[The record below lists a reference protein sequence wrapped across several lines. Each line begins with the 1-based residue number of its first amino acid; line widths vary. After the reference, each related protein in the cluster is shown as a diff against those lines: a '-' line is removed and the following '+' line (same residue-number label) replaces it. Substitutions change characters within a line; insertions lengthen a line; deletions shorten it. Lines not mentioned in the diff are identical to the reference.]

1 MQVTPIIPKAVADE
15 QILVYVPVGQTG
27 LAGILRPSPADF
39 SVSPLGLLTI
49 IAGDIV
55 ENGTNYVRSGVIYEA
70 FAERDAKITQLQED
84 VQNLENKKQD
94 KAIDINGI
102 SAKTV
107 EGALAEIKGNTKDN
121 AYAIQKNTQAI
132 TTLQNSLGD
141 TNVEVAR
148 VRTIAESAQADANT
162 AKNNAATAL
171 ATAQDAQ
178 AKAIKASEDV
188 AALQET
194 VDEHTQDIADLM
206 TKDGELEG
214 KKQDKAIDLDGIAA
228 KTVEGAIVEV
238 NTKVENNATKI
249 DENSEAINKLEQA
262 AYGGETPIGT
272 YPSAATLPTDA
283 QLTAFVQEK
292 VSRAPKLGDVVLFT
306 QIVTGDTD
314 KSYKFM
320 YTASGWS
327 NYVIPTVESASN
339 TDKGIIQG
347 TLNDASGN
355 IQVSIVAGKVADI
368 LVKDGT
374 TFKSIKALFDGL
386 ATSLAATNA
395 TVASNKTAT
404 DKTIADNKALAD
416 QGIAEAKAAA
426 AAVIK
431 KLNDVT
437 FTFVTDSD
445 TTMSKFP
452 CKYTAEIAGV
462 TVANVVDV
470 YLSAA
475 QIPLEIFSSY
485 VQVETGKVSIFATT
499 KANYP
504 TSLTVPTV
512 RIS

>member
-15 QILVYVPVGQTG
+15 QILVFVPVGQTS
-27 LAGILRPSPADF
+27 LAGILKPSSGDF
-39 SVSPLGLLTI
+39 SVDINGLLTVFD
-49 IAGDIV
+49 GEIV
-55 ENGTNYVRSGVIYEA
+55 ENGKNFVRSGKIYDA
-70 FAERDAKITQLQED
+70 LAERDTKITNLETK
-84 VQNLENKKQD
+84 VTNLENNKQD
-94 KAIDINGI
+94 IAININGI
-102 SAKTV
+102 GAKTV
-107 EGALAEIKGNTKDN
+107 EGALAEIKGNAVKNAQDISGLNGKVDN
-121 AYAIQKNTQAI
+121 I
-132 TTLQNSLGD
+132 S
-141 TNVEVAR
+141 NVQLPNMTESIAG
-148 VRTIAESAQADANT
+148 VRRIAERAQVSADTAVGRSSTALSTAQAASST
-162 AKNNAATAL
+162 AT
-171 ATAQDAQ
+171 
-178 AKAIKASEDV
+178 KASQDV
-188 AALQET
+188 AALQTT
-194 VDEHTQDIADLM
+194 VGEHTDDIADLV

-214 KKQDKAIDLDGIAA
+214 KVKTNSDAIAA
-228 KTVEGAIVEV
+228 
-238 NTKVENNATKI
+238 NTAG
-249 DENSEAINKLEQA
+249 INKNTEDIAKLEQA

-283 QLTAFVQEK
+283 QLTAFVQQE

-306 QIVTGDTD
+306 QIVTGGTD

-320 YTASGWS
+320 YTATGWS

-339 TDKGIIQG
+339 TDKGILQG

-368 LVKDGT
+368 LVKDGS
-374 TFKSIKALFDGL
+374 TFKSVKTLFDGL
-386 ATSLAATNA
+386 ATSLATTNE
-395 TVASNKTAT
+395 TVASNKAS
-404 DKTIADNKALAD
+404 AD

-437 FTFVTDSD
+437 FTFVSDSD

-452 CKYTAEIAGV
+452 CKYTANIEGV

-485 VQVETGKVSIFATT
+485 VQVEAGKVSIFATT
-499 KANYP
+499 KTNYP

>member
-15 QILVYVPVGQTG
+15 QILVFVPVGQTA
-27 LAGILRPSPADF
+27 LAGILRPSFDDF
-39 SVSPLGLLTI
+39 SITPQGLMTI
-49 IAGDIV
+49 ISGEIV
-55 ENGTNYVRSGVIYEA
+55 EDGTNYVRSGKIYTA
-70 FAERDAKITQLQED
+70 LAERDAKITALGNR
-84 VQNLENKKQD
+84 VTNVENNKQD
-94 KAIDINGI
+94 KAININGI
-102 SAKTV
+102 GAKTV
-107 EGALAEIKGNTKDN
+107 EGALAELKGNTNKNAQDISTNKTAIDNLTKDL
-121 AYAIQKNTQAI
+121 ASTDKA
-132 TTLQNSLGD
+132 
-141 TNVEVAR
+141 VAS
-148 VRTIAESAQADANT
+148 VKTIAESAQADANT
-162 AKNNAATAL
+162 AKANAATAL
-171 ATAQDAQ
+171 STAQA
-178 AKAIKASEDV
+178 ASTAATKASQDV

-194 VDEHTQDIADLM
+194 VNEHTQDIADLM

-214 KKQDKAIDLDGIAA
+214 KIKTNSDAIAA
-228 KTVEGAIVEV
+228 
-238 NTKVENNATKI
+238 NTIGINK
-249 DENSEAINKLEQA
+249 NSEDILKLEQA

-272 YPSAATLPTDA
+272 YPSAATLPTSA
-283 QLTAFVQEK
+283 QLTAFVQQE
-292 VSRAPKLGDVVLFT
+292 VSRAPKLGDVILFT
-306 QIVTGDTD
+306 QIVTGGTD

-320 YTASGWS
+320 YTATGWS

-339 TDKGIIQG
+339 TDKGILQG

-374 TFKSIKALFDGL
+374 TFKSIKTLFDGL
-386 ATSLAATNA
+386 ATSLANTNT
-395 TVASNKTAT
+395 TVANNKTA
-404 DKTIADNKALAD
+404 AD

-452 CKYTAEIAGV
+452 CKYTANIAGV
-462 TVANVVDV
+462 TAANVVDV

-485 VQVETGKVSIFATT
+485 VQVEAGKVSIFATT

>member
-15 QILVYVPVGQTG
+15 QILVFVPVGQTS
-27 LAGILRPSPADF
+27 LAGILKPSSGDF
-39 SVSPLGLLTI
+39 SVDINGLLTVFD
-49 IAGDIV
+49 GEIV
-55 ENGTNYVRSGVIYEA
+55 ENGKNFVRSGKIYDA
-70 FAERDAKITQLQED
+70 LAERDTKITNLETK
-84 VQNLENKKQD
+84 VTNLENSKQD
-94 KAIDINGI
+94 IAINISGI
-102 SAKTV
+102 VAKTV
-107 EGALAEIKGNTKDN
+107 EGALAEIKGDANNN
-121 AYAIQKNTQAI
+121 AQAI
-132 TTLQNSLGD
+132 SGLNTTVENISNVQLPNMTESIAGVRRIAKRAEVSAD
-141 TNVEVAR
+141 TAVGRSSTALS
-148 VRTIAESAQADANT
+148 TAQAASST
-162 AKNNAATAL
+162 AT
-171 ATAQDAQ
+171 
-178 AKAIKASEDV
+178 KASQDV
-188 AALQET
+188 AALQTT
-194 VDEHTQDIADLM
+194 VGEHTDDIADLV

-214 KKQDKAIDLDGIAA
+214 KVNTNSDAIAA
-228 KTVEGAIVEV
+228 
-238 NTKVENNATKI
+238 NTAG
-249 DENSEAINKLEQA
+249 INKNTEDIAKLEQA

-272 YPSAATLPTDA
+272 YPSAATLPTEA
-283 QLTAFVQEK
+283 QLTAFVQQE

-306 QIVTGDTD
+306 QIVTGGTD

-320 YTASGWS
+320 YTATGWS

-339 TDKGIIQG
+339 TDKGILQG
-347 TLNDASGN
+347 TLNDTSGN

-368 LVKDGT
+368 LVKDGS

-386 ATSLAATNA
+386 ATSLATTNS
-395 TVASNKTAT
+395 TVASNKAS
-404 DKTIADNKALAD
+404 AD

-437 FTFVTDSD
+437 FTFVSDSD

-452 CKYTAEIAGV
+452 CKYTANIEGV

-485 VQVETGKVSIFATT
+485 VQVEAGKVSIFAAT
-499 KANYP
+499 KTNYP